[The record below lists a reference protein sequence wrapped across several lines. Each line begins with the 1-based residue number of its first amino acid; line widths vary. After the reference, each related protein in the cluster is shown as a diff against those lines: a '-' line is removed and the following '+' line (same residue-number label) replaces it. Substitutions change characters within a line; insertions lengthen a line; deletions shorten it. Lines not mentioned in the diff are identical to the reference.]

1 MFEAIALG
9 GDDIFIIVP
18 GNRSLEITNKIIE
31 KFDGAF
37 ENKMT
42 MSAGICIAKS
52 STPIRTLFE
61 IAQYMLKSAKRYS
74 RKTTVLK
81 EQWMFSLFAA
91 MSVSIC
97 WNPKAVC
104 SLLQILNF
112 QPTWILSEGLKRRK
126 YKNCPIIQIQ

>member
-1 MFEAIALG
+1 VLLDRITKRCVYQSINEVMGNDAMFEAIALG

-61 IAQYMLKSAKRYS
+61 LHSICLKVQKGIQG
-74 RKTTVLK
+74 KTTVLK
-81 EQWMFSLFAA
+81 EQWMFSYSQQCRCRFAG
-91 MSVSIC
+91 I
-97 WNPKAVC
+97 
-104 SLLQILNF
+104 
-112 QPTWILSEGLKRRK
+112 RK
-126 YKNCPIIQIQ
+126 QFVPCCKF